1 MKGDSFRNR
10 RNGFETMDGGAA
22 GGSDA
27 GKKAGAGKIAGIVIA
42 VIVILVLASNSAY
55 EIKEKEQAV
64 LITLGQAQAVTDPG
78 LHFKIPFIQQ
88 VRKVNTTIQ
97 GFTIGYNS
105 DTNEVDDDE
114 SLMITSDFNF
124 IDVDFYVEYR
134 YSDPVKALY
143 ASQDPLAILRN
154 ISQSC
159 IRTVISSY
167 SVDDVLTTGKNEIQ
181 ASIREMILARL
192 EEQDI
197 GIQLVNITIQDS
209 EPPTV
214 EVMEAFKSV
223 ETAKQGKETALNN
236 ANKYRNE
243 QIPLAQ
249 AQADGIIKDAE
260 AQKTE
265 RINEALAQ
273 VARFNAMY
281 EEYIKNPAIT
291 KQRMFYEAMEDIL
304 PDLKVIIES
313 PNGNTQTFYP
323 LESFT
328 NPAGTSSDTGSGTTG
343 GSNSSTGN
351 SGNTGSYGPSA
362 GSGGNTGSNN
372 TSAGN
377 GDTADGNHAAANN

>member
-1 MKGDSFRNR
+1 MRNDSFRNWK
-10 RNGFETMDGGAA
+10 NGFETMDGGRSN
-22 GGSDA
+22 GEHTP
-27 GKKAGAGKIAGIVIA
+27 GKKTPFGKIFGIA
-42 VIVILVLASNSAY
+42 ALVLVLLILGLNSTY
-55 EIKEKEQAV
+55 EIKEQEQAV
-64 LITLGQAQAVTDPG
+64 LITLGKAQAVTEPG

-97 GFTIGYNS
+97 GFAIGYN
-105 DTNEVDDDE
+105 TEHNEVNEEE

-143 ASQDPLAILRN
+143 ASQNPMDILRN

-159 IRTVISSY
+159 IRTVIGSY
-167 SVDDVLTTGKNEIQ
+167 PVDDVLTTGKNEIQ
-181 ASIREMILARL
+181 SSIKEMILKRL
-192 EEQDI
+192 ADQDI

-209 EPPTV
+209 EPPTT
-214 EVMEAFKSV
+214 EVMEAFKAV

-243 QIPLAQ
+243 QLPSAQ
-249 AQADGIIKDAE
+249 ARADGIIKDAE

-265 RINEALAQ
+265 RINEATAQ

-281 EEYIKNPAIT
+281 EEYIKNPVVT
-291 KQRMFYEAMEDIL
+291 RQRMFYEAMENVL

-313 PNGNTQTFYP
+313 SDGNMQTIYP

-328 NPAGTSSDTGSGTTG
+328 GSNDDDTSQPAQTTG
-343 GSNSSTGN
+343 N
-351 SGNTGSYGPSA
+351 A
-362 GSGGNTGSNN
+362 
-372 TSAGN
+372 AD
-377 GDTADGNHAAANN
+377 DTQNP

>member
-1 MKGDSFRNR
+1 MKGESFRNR
-10 RNGFETMDGGAA
+10 KNGFETVDGGADDSKKKR
-22 GGSDA
+22 GG
-27 GKKAGAGKIAGIVIA
+27 GGKIAGIVIA
-42 VIVILVLASNSAY
+42 VAVLLLLAANSAY

-64 LITLGQAQAVTDPG
+64 LITLGRAQAVTDPG

-97 GFTIGYNS
+97 GFTIGYNA
-105 DTNEVDDDE
+105 DTNEADNDE

-134 YSDPVKALY
+134 YSDPVKAMY

-181 ASIREMILARL
+181 AAIREMILARL

-197 GIQLVNITIQDS
+197 GVQLVNITIQDS
-209 EPPTV
+209 EPPTA

-313 PNGNTQTFYP
+313 PGGSTQTFYP

-328 NPAGTSSDTGSGTTG
+328 NPGSGSSDGNGSAPGAGSEAGVSNSGYGSGSRSDN
-343 GSNSSTGN
+343 GS
-351 SGNTGSYGPSA
+351 SGSA
-362 GSGGNTGSNN
+362 
-372 TSAGN
+372 AEQ
-377 GDTADGNHAAANN
+377 

>member
-22 GGSDA
+22 GGSDSR
-27 GKKAGAGKIAGIVIA
+27 KKSGAGKIAGIVIA
-42 VIVILVLASNSAY
+42 VIVILILASNSAY

-88 VRKVNTTIQ
+88 VKKVNTTIQ

-105 DTNEVDDDE
+105 DTNEIDDDE

-281 EEYIKNPAIT
+281 EEYIKNPAVT

-328 NPAGTSSDTGSGTTG
+328 NPSGTSSGTGSGTTG

-351 SGNTGSYGPSA
+351 SGNSGSNGTSA

-377 GDTADGNHAAANN
+377 GDTSDGNSAAANN